1 LIQKHCY
8 CITRMTSAAGLSE
21 VAPRMPMESAAAAAA
36 AEAEMNGEESAV
48 AIGDP
53 QKHPLHNRW
62 TLWFFKNDRQKS
74 WNENQKEVT
83 SFSFVEDFW
92 ALFNHIQPA
101 SKLPVGCDYSLFKHG
116 INPMWE
122 DPGNVNG
129 GRWLITLDKNKRN
142 HSMDSFWI
150 ETLLLLI
157 GEGFDEDS
165 DEVCGAIV
173 QIRAKQDKLSVWTRT
188 ADKRDSCV
196 NIGQRLKEALKIPD
210 NIQIAYQTHT
220 DQEQKSS
227 SMAKSTYVL

>member
-1 LIQKHCY
+1 
-8 CITRMTSAAGLSE
+8 MTSAAGLSE

-53 QKHPLHNRW
+53 QKHPLHNR
-62 TLWFFKNDRQKS
+62 
-74 WNENQKEVT
+74 
-83 SFSFVEDFW
+83 FVEDFW